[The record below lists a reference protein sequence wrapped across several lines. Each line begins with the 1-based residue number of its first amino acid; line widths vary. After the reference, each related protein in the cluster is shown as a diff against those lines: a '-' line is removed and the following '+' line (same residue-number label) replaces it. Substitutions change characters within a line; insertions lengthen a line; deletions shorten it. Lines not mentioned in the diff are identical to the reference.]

1 MHLPSLLLTFF
12 TFFFFMGHSAS
23 TPMACNGNTAI
34 CSQQYSSV
42 VQIGT
47 HDSAFVGVLPTDN
60 QEVSVA
66 SQLDAGI
73 RFLQAQT
80 HEQSGELYLCHT
92 TCSELNAGPLT
103 NYLTTI
109 KTWIDSNPDQVV
121 TLLLTNGDRVDV
133 DLFGSAMQST
143 GLATYAYTP
152 PHQLAISEWPTLQ
165 ELIDD
170 GTRLVMFLGG
180 LSGFPI
186 TYSSAINCPKITSQ
200 IQARFHTSSMSSVTF
215 SKQLTTLPTSILVL
229 SIVHLALTAM
239 AS

>member
-1 MHLPSLLLTFF
+1 MHLGLFLTSF
-12 TFFFFMGHSAS
+12 TFIFLMGHSAS
-23 TPMACNGNTAI
+23 TPVACNGNTAL
-34 CSQQYSSV
+34 CSQQYSNV

-60 QEVSVA
+60 QEVSVS

-109 KTWIDSNPDQVV
+109 KTWMDSNPDQVV

-180 LSGFPI
+180 YLVSPLFLLRLLTIPRLPLR
-186 TYSSAINCPKITSQ
+186 Y
-200 IQARFHTSSMSSVTF
+200 
-215 SKQLTTLPTSILVL
+215 KQSFIYP
-229 SIVHLALTAM
+229 
-239 AS
+239 